1 LGGILSRPVNFEIK
15 KELKKMKK
23 LFTIILLSIFAVS
36 LHAGDVSRKGTT
48 GAEQLLIPVG
58 ARGLATGS
66 AFVANLTGLESI
78 YYNPAGL
85 DVIPGGEAMFSYMN
99 YIADINVSYFG
110 ASTTLGDIGSIALT
124 FKTFDFGDIPITTAD
139 FPDGDG
145 RTYSPS
151 FLTFGL
157 TYSKLI
163 TDRISIGTSFKFIS
177 ESIQNTTA
185 NGFAIDFGVQYKF
198 DQQLSIG
205 AALMNIGGNMQYA
218 GPELQQRTGIS
229 GSNPG
234 SPDGSFEIVSE
245 QFQIPSY
252 FQLSVAYDYNI
263 NEQNNLIVGT
273 TFIANNSLEDLFN
286 FGLEY
291 GFVNTFFV
299 RGGYNLL
306 VAPESDNSI
315 YGFTAGA
322 GIAYDLGG
330 DFGIVFDYA
339 YRDVKEFPSSNHMFT
354 VKMFFQ

>member
-1 LGGILSRPVNFEIK
+1 
-15 KELKKMKK
+15 MKK
-23 LFTIILLSIFAVS
+23 IFTIIILSIFTAS
-36 LHAGDVSRKGTT
+36 IYAGDVARKGTT

-58 ARGLATGS
+58 ARGLATGG
-66 AFVANLTGLESI
+66 AFVSNLTGLESV

-85 DVIPGGEAMFSYMN
+85 DVLPGAEAMFSYMN

-110 ASTTLGDIGSIALT
+110 ASATLGDFGSIALT
-124 FKTFDFGDIPITTAD
+124 IKTFDFGDIPITTAA

-163 TDRISIGTSFKFIS
+163 TDRISIGTNFKLIS

-185 NGFAIDFGVQYKF
+185 NGLAIDFGVQYRF

-205 AALMNIGGNMQYA
+205 AALMNIGPNMRYS
-218 GPELQQRTGIS
+218 GPELQQRTNVS

-234 SPDGSFEIVSE
+234 SPSGSFEIVSE
-245 QFQIPSY
+245 GFQIPSY
-252 FQLSVAYDYNI
+252 FQLSVSYDYNI
-263 NEQNNLIVGT
+263 NEQNNFVLGSA
-273 TFIANNSLEDLFN
+273 FIANNSLEDKFN

-291 GFVNTFFV
+291 GFMNTFFL
-299 RGGYNLL
+299 RGGYAIL
-306 VAPESDNSI
+306 VGEGSENSI
-315 YGFTAGA
+315 YGITAGA
-322 GIAYDLGG
+322 GIAYDLGE
-330 DFGIVFDYA
+330 DFGFVFDYA

-354 VKMFFQ
+354 VKMAFQ

>member
-1 LGGILSRPVNFEIK
+1 
-15 KELKKMKK
+15 MKIF
-23 LFTIILLSIFAVS
+23 FTIIILTIFTVS
-36 LHAGDVSRKGTT
+36 LNAGDVARKGTT

-58 ARGLATGS
+58 ARGLATGG
-66 AFVANLTGLESI
+66 AFVSNLTGLESV

-85 DVIPGGEAMFSYMN
+85 DVLPGAEVMFSYMN

-110 ASTTLGDIGSIALT
+110 VSTSLGDIGSIALT
-124 FKTFDFGDIPITTAD
+124 IKTFDFGDIPLTTSD

-151 FLTFGL
+151 FFTFGL

-163 TDRISIGTSFKFIS
+163 TDRISIGTNFKLIS
-177 ESIQNTTA
+177 ESIQNTSA

-205 AALMNIGGNMQYA
+205 AALMNIGSNMQYA
-218 GPELQQRTGIS
+218 GPELQQRSDIS

-245 QFQIPSY
+245 GFQIPSY
-252 FQLSVAYDYNI
+252 FQLSVSYDYNI
-263 NEQNNLIVGT
+263 NEQNNLIFGSA
-273 TFIANNSLEDLFN
+273 FIANNSLEDNFR

-291 GFVNTFFV
+291 GFINTFFL
-299 RGGYNLL
+299 RGGYSLS
-306 VAPESDNSI
+306 VGDEFENSI
-315 YGFTAGA
+315 FGFTVGA

-330 DFGIVFDYA
+330 DLGIVFDYA
-339 YRDVKEFPSSNHMFT
+339 FREVKEFPSSNHMFT
-354 VKMFFQ
+354 VKMVFQ